1 MAKVTIILEDLKGKG
16 GGADMSVHFDPEPTG
31 TGLTPAQVV
40 ASDLLTLLRGKI
52 AATKTDKKKAPIV
65 GAKG

>member
-16 GGADMSVHFDPEPTG
+16 GGADMSVHFDPEPAG
-31 TGLTPAQVV
+31 SLTPAQVV

-52 AATKTDKKKAPIV
+52 AATKTDKKKAPSV